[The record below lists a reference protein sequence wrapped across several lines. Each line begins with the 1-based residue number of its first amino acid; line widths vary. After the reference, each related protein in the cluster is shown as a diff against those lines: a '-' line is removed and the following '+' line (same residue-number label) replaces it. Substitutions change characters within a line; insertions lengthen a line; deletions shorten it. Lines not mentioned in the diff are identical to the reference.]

1 VRGMRK
7 NITLVA
13 VIAGIIG
20 MLFAIQNISLVYDNY
35 INTRGTGILT
45 LVARNGLNM
54 VFPDSPA
61 MTVLNLLPLFILTF
75 YLGDDLSGDLMLS
88 GIYGF
93 TRGITRR
100 KWYLIRVSIMAVY
113 SIVFWLCY
121 GFVYTTV
128 FTLTSSRVFSFTGYD
143 IFLRAILVYLA
154 PFTLFSLLW
163 TNLISLHKNITIA
176 CACTI
181 AVHCLFLFALLITLN
196 TGSAWGTILNPLANS
211 SYISW
216 NEGFGGLVNPK
227 FIPFSYVY
235 WVIMLGIT
243 IAVQLRYY
251 MRTDILD

>member
-1 VRGMRK
+1 MRQT
-7 NITLVA
+7 IARVA
-13 VIAGIIG
+13 VISGIIG
-20 MLFAIQNISLVYDNY
+20 VLFAIQNISLVYDDFL
-35 INTRGTGILT
+35 NTRGTGMLT
-45 LVARNGLNM
+45 LVARSGLNM
-54 VFPDSPA
+54 VFPDNPA

-100 KWYLIRVSIMAVY
+100 KWYLTRVSIMAVY
-113 SIVFWLCY
+113 SIAFWLCY
-121 GFVYTTV
+121 GLVYMTV
-128 FTLTSSRVFSFTGYD
+128 LTLTSSKVFTYIGYD
-143 IFLRAILVYLA
+143 IFLKAIFIYLT

-163 TNLISLHKNITIA
+163 TNLISLYKNISIA

-235 WVIMLGIT
+235 WVTLLGIS
-243 IAVQLRYY
+243 IAIQLRYY
-251 MRTDILD
+251 ARKDILD